1 MGASLVYLNE
11 PNKDIDYDTG
21 SNDYL
26 SFAAAN
32 M

>member
-11 PNKDIDYDTG
+11 PNKDIEYDQG
-21 SNDYL
+21 ENDYL
-26 SFAAAN
+26 SFAAAS

>member
-1 MGASLVYLNE
+1 LNE